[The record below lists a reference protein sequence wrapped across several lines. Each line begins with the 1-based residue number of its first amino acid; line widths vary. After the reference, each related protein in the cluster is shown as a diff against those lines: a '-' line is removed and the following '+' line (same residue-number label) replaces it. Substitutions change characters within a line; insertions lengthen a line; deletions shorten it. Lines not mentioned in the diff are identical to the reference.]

1 MKWKRAAPDIPF
13 SALPGIGQH
22 ALIIGQ
28 TGSGKTVL
36 AHRLIRRSYFSLTL
50 DIKRRIDWEG
60 FHYFDELDDLIY
72 ACDSD
77 PERFRHCVWRPDFE
91 AADWEE
97 FNRFYAWV
105 FRRGNTLCYTDEAS
119 YVCKGDNV
127 PKYLRALLMQGR
139 ELGISCYNACQRP
152 IGIAQQMISEAWG
165 VYSFNLNMVQDREK
179 LQATFAYPVDFLAKA
194 QNHEFYVLKQTGYL
208 GPFRAR
214 L

>member
-1 MKWKRAAPDIPF
+1 MRRARLIPD
-13 SALPGIGQH
+13 SALAGQGQH
-22 ALIIGQ
+22 CLIIGQ

-36 AHRLIRRSYFSLTL
+36 AEKLVRRSFFSCTL
-50 DIKRRIDWEG
+50 DIKRRIEWEG
-60 FHYFDELDDLIY
+60 FTYFENLDDLIY

-77 PERFRHCVWRPDFE
+77 PKKFPHVIWQPDFE
-91 AADWEE
+91 AANWEE
-97 FNRFYAWV
+97 FNRFYAWI
-105 FRRGNTLCYTDEAS
+105 FRRGNVLCYTDEAS
-119 YVCKGDNV
+119 YVCKGDNI

-152 IGIAQQMISEAWG
+152 IGIAQQMISEARM

-194 QNHEFYVLKQTGYL
+194 QNHEFFVLKQTGYL

>member
-1 MKWKRAAPDIPF
+1 MAKEMPAT
-13 SALPGIGQH
+13 ALPEQGQH
-22 ALIIGQ
+22 VLIIGQ

-36 AHRLIRRSYFSLTL
+36 AEKLIRRSYFSVTL
-50 DIKRRIDWEG
+50 DIKRRIEWEG
-60 FHYFDELDDLIY
+60 FYNFSSLDDVIY
-72 ACDSD
+72 ACET
-77 PERFRHCVWRPDFE
+77 EREKFRHVVWQPDFE
-91 AADWEE
+91 NAEWEE

-119 YVCKGDNV
+119 YVCRGDNI

-165 VYSFNLNMVQDREK
+165 VYSFNLNMAQDRDK
-179 LQATFAYPVDFLAKA
+179 LQSTFAYPVDFLAKA
-194 QNHEFYVLKQTGYL
+194 ENHEFFVLKQTGFL

-214 L
+214 I